1 MPVSS
6 PSLPAASIQ
15 QLLFKLTGANLQST
29 SDQVFTKI
37 YGGSAYFI
45 TTILARQ
52 RTGGASIACAGGVY
66 DGAGKTGNIIIAATQ
81 SWVTLSSGVIVSGAL
96 AALTSTTLLSNTP
109 ILSLTTGSTAACTA
123 DLYIIGFDLS

>member
-1 MPVSS
+1 M
-6 PSLPAASIQ
+6 
-15 QLLFKLTGANLQST
+15 
-29 SDQVFTKI
+29 
-37 YGGSAYFI
+37 
-45 TTILARQ
+45 ARQ